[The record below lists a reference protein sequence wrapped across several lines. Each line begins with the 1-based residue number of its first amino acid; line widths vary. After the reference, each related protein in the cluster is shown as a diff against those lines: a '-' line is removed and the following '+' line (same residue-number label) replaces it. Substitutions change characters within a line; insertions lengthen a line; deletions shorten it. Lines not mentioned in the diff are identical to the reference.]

1 MSPRLPRK
9 KSALDSSA
17 AAVIAPAA
25 APVSRP
31 APPPVAPPRV
41 ARAAAAVE
49 RLTVRVPSHLMG
61 EVRAAWW
68 TTAPTTGVRS
78 MSAWVI
84 EALEAHLA
92 SERAAHN
99 QGHPF
104 VPVGPGE
111 LPTGPRP

>member
-1 MSPRLPRK
+1 M
-9 KSALDSSA
+9 
-17 AAVIAPAA
+17 
-25 APVSRP
+25 
-31 APPPVAPPRV
+31 
-41 ARAAAAVE
+41 E
-49 RLTVRVPSHLMG
+49 RLSIRVPAELMG

-99 QGHPF
+99 GGRPF
-104 VPVGPGE
+104 TPVGPGE

>member
-1 MSPRLPRK
+1 MNPRPPRK

-25 APVSRP
+25 APLSRTAVTASP
-31 APPPVAPPRV
+31 AAPSPTRTE
-41 ARAAAAVE
+41 VE
-49 RLTVRVPSHLMG
+49 RLSIRVPTELMG
-61 EVRAAWW
+61 QVRAAWW

-84 EALEAHLA
+84 EALEAHLSA
-92 SERAAHN
+92 EQAAHN
-99 QGHPF
+99 NGRPF
-104 VPVGPGE
+104 APVGPGE

>member
-1 MSPRLPRK
+1 MSARPMRK
-9 KSALDSSA
+9 KLALTGGA

-25 APVSRP
+25 PVPPAAPDP
-31 APPPVAPPRV
+31 GA
-41 ARAAAAVE
+41 ARAAAVE

-92 SERAAHN
+92 SERAVHN

-111 LPTGPRP
+111 LPTGYFRPE

>member
-1 MSPRLPRK
+1 MSARPMRK
-9 KSALDSSA
+9 KSALTGGA

-25 APVSRP
+25 PVPPAAP
-31 APPPVAPPRV
+31 APGA
-41 ARAAAAVE
+41 ARTAAVE

>member
-1 MSPRLPRK
+1 MSARPMRK
-9 KSALDSSA
+9 KSALTGGA

-25 APVSRP
+25 PVPPAAP
-31 APPPVAPPRV
+31 APGADR
-41 ARAAAAVE
+41 AAAVE
-49 RLTVRVPSHLMG
+49 RLTVRVPADLMG

-99 QGHPF
+99 GGRPF

>member
-1 MSPRLPRK
+1 MSARPMRK
-9 KSALDSSA
+9 KSALTGGA
-17 AAVIAPAA
+17 AAVIAPVPPA
-25 APVSRP
+25 AP
-31 APPPVAPPRV
+31 APGA
-41 ARAAAAVE
+41 ARAAAVE

-68 TTAPTTGVRS
+68 TTASTTGVRS

>member
-1 MSPRLPRK
+1 MSARPMRK
-9 KSALDSSA
+9 KSALTGGA

-25 APVSRP
+25 P
-31 APPPVAPPRV
+31 APPAVPSP
-41 ARAAAAVE
+41 ARTAVE
-49 RLTVRVPSHLMG
+49 RLSIRVPAELMG

-99 QGHPF
+99 GGRPF
-104 VPVGPGE
+104 MPVGPGE

>member
-1 MSPRLPRK
+1 MSARPMRK
-9 KSALDSSA
+9 KSALTSGA

-25 APVSRP
+25 PVPPAAP
-31 APPPVAPPRV
+31 APGA
-41 ARAAAAVE
+41 ARAAAVE

>member
-1 MSPRLPRK
+1 MSARPMRK
-9 KSALDSSA
+9 KSALTGSA

-25 APVSRP
+25 PVPPAAP
-31 APPPVAPPRV
+31 APGA
-41 ARAAAAVE
+41 ARTAAVE

>member
-1 MSPRLPRK
+1 MSARPMRK
-9 KSALDSSA
+9 KSALTGGA

-25 APVSRP
+25 P
-31 APPPVAPPRV
+31 APPAVPSL
-41 ARAAAAVE
+41 ARTAVE
-49 RLTVRVPSHLMG
+49 RLSIRVPAELMG

-84 EALEAHLA
+84 EALEAHLG

-99 QGHPF
+99 GGRPF

>member
-1 MSPRLPRK
+1 MSARPMRK
-9 KSALDSSA
+9 KSALTGGA

-25 APVSRP
+25 PVPPAAP
-31 APPPVAPPRV
+31 APGA
-41 ARAAAAVE
+41 ARAAAVE
-49 RLTVRVPSHLMG
+49 RLTVRVPAELMG
-61 EVRAAWW
+61 AVRAAWW

-99 QGHPF
+99 GGRPF

>member
-1 MSPRLPRK
+1 MSARPMRK
-9 KSALDSSA
+9 KSALTGGA

-25 APVSRP
+25 P
-31 APPPVAPPRV
+31 APPAVPSP
-41 ARAAAAVE
+41 ARTAVE
-49 RLTVRVPSHLMG
+49 RLSIRVPGELMG

-99 QGHPF
+99 GGRPF
-104 VPVGPGE
+104 MPVGPGE

>member
-1 MSPRLPRK
+1 MSARPMRK
-9 KSALDSSA
+9 KSALTGGA

-25 APVSRP
+25 PVPPAAP
-31 APPPVAPPRV
+31 APGA
-41 ARAAAAVE
+41 ARAAAVE

-68 TTAPTTGVRS
+68 TTASTTGVRS

-99 QGHPF
+99 QAIRSCRSAPESCRRD
-104 VPVGPGE
+104 PAPE
-111 LPTGPRP
+111 

>member
-1 MSPRLPRK
+1 MSARPMRK
-9 KSALDSSA
+9 KSALTGGA

-25 APVSRP
+25 P
-31 APPPVAPPRV
+31 APPAAPSP
-41 ARAAAAVE
+41 ARTAVE
-49 RLTVRVPSHLMG
+49 RLSIRVPADLMG

-92 SERAAHN
+92 AAGAAHT
-99 QGHPF
+99 GGGRVGPA
-104 VPVGPGE
+104 GPGE
-111 LPTGPRP
+111 RPTGPRP

>member
-1 MSPRLPRK
+1 MSARPMRK
-9 KSALDSSA
+9 KSALTGGA

-25 APVSRP
+25 PVPPAAP
-31 APPPVAPPRV
+31 APGA
-41 ARAAAAVE
+41 ARAAAVE
-49 RLTVRVPSHLMG
+49 RLTVRVPTDLMG

-99 QGHPF
+99 QGRPF
-104 VPVGPGE
+104 APVGPGE

>member
-1 MSPRLPRK
+1 MSARPMRK
-9 KSALDSSA
+9 KSALTGGA

-25 APVSRP
+25 PVPPAAP
-31 APPPVAPPRV
+31 APGA
-41 ARAAAAVE
+41 ARAAAVE
-49 RLTVRVPSHLMG
+49 RLTVRVPADLMG

-99 QGHPF
+99 QGQPF
-104 VPVGPGE
+104 APVGPGE

>member
-1 MSPRLPRK
+1 MSARPMRK
-9 KSALDSSA
+9 KSALTGGA

-25 APVSRP
+25 PVPPAAP
-31 APPPVAPPRV
+31 APGADR
-41 ARAAAAVE
+41 AAAVE
-49 RLTVRVPSHLMG
+49 RLTVRVPADLMG

-84 EALEAHLA
+84 EAREAHRA

-99 QGHPF
+99 GGRPF
-104 VPVGPGE
+104 MPVGPGE

>member
-1 MSPRLPRK
+1 MSLRPPRK
-9 KSALDSSA
+9 RSALDSSA

-25 APVSRP
+25 APLSRP
-31 APPPVAPPRV
+31 AAPAPPAV
-41 ARAAAAVE
+41 PSPARAAVE
-49 RLTVRVPSHLMG
+49 RLSIRVPAELMG

-99 QGHPF
+99 GGRPF
-104 VPVGPGE
+104 TPVGPGE

>member
-1 MSPRLPRK
+1 MSARPMRK
-9 KSALDSSA
+9 KSALTGGA

-25 APVSRP
+25 PVPPAAP
-31 APPPVAPPRV
+31 APGA
-41 ARAAAAVE
+41 ARAAAVE
-49 RLTVRVPSHLMG
+49 RLTVRVPADLMG

-84 EALEAHLA
+84 EALETHLA

-99 QGHPF
+99 GGRPF

>member
-1 MSPRLPRK
+1 MNPRPPRK

-25 APVSRP
+25 SPIPTP
-31 APPPVAPPRV
+31 APPTTSST
-41 ARAAAAVE
+41 AAARTAVE
-49 RLTVRVPSHLMG
+49 RLSIRVPAELMG

-99 QGHPF
+99 GGRPF

>member
-1 MSPRLPRK
+1 MSARPMRK
-9 KSALDSSA
+9 KSALTGGA

-25 APVSRP
+25 PVPPAAP
-31 APPPVAPPRV
+31 APGA
-41 ARAAAAVE
+41 ARAAAVE
-49 RLTVRVPSHLMG
+49 RLTVRVPAELMG

-99 QGHPF
+99 GGRPF

>member
-1 MSPRLPRK
+1 MSPRPPRK
-9 KSALDSSA
+9 KSALDSSPIS
-17 AAVIAPAA
+17 VIAPAT
-25 APVSRP
+25 APLSRP
-31 APPPVAPPRV
+31 AAPAPPATPSP
-41 ARAAAAVE
+41 ARTGVE
-49 RLTVRVPSHLMG
+49 RLSIRVPAELIG

-84 EALEAHLA
+84 AALEAHLA

-99 QGHPF
+99 NGRPF